1 MKKIITLGLII
12 SGFALAAQK
21 GQTFPTM
28 LGKSLDGKAVTIPT
42 QNKKYSVVGIV
53 FKRSAEKEL
62 KKWLNPM
69 YATFVKK
76 SEGGKSNF
84 DVAEVYDVNFQFV
97 PLISGLKKAQEDF
110 KNGTDKEFWA
120 YIIDSDS
127 DIKMIKQKLD
137 IKNDEDPY
145 FYVLDKD
152 GKIVEIVSG
161 AFSEAKMDKL
171 EEAVDN

>member
-1 MKKIITLGLII
+1 MRKIIAAFLILGCFT
-12 SGFALAAQK
+12 SKGQK
-21 GQTFPTM
+21 GQIFPTM
-28 LGKSLDGKAVTIPT
+28 LGKSLDGKPVTIPT
-42 QNKKYSVVGIV
+42 MNKKFSVVGIV

-69 YATFVKK
+69 YSTFVKK
-76 SEGGKSNF
+76 SEGGKTTF

-127 DIKMIKQKLD
+127 DIKMIRQKLD
-137 IKNDEDPY
+137 IKDDEAPY

-152 GKIVEIVSG
+152 GKIVEVASG
-161 AFSEAKMDKL
+161 AYSEAKMDKL
-171 EEAVDN
+171 EEAVE